1 MADPVRSDRTVRT
14 LIAAQFPQW
23 AGLPVRRV
31 PSAGTD
37 NDMYRL
43 GDSLAVRL
51 PKTSENAGSIAK
63 EQRWLPR
70 LAPHLPLPVPVPVGH
85 GVPGD
90 GFDLPWSVYDWLDG
104 ANAYDEPIADL
115 AHAAVELGR
124 FGAAMRRVDATD
136 GPRSFRG
143 GHVTEWA
150 EGAMEGAIQ
159 ALGAD
164 GTLGADGAFDADGTL
179 DADGAFDA
187 DGLLGADRVAAAWES
202 VLRLPQWDGPPRWV
216 HGDLLPGNLLAR
228 DGRLSAVIDFGAV
241 GTGDPA
247 CDMMAAWTLLTAET
261 RPLFRA
267 AAEVDDATWA
277 RGRGWALCW
286 GVVTEHEYRGTNPVL
301 AAVAHR
307 AWSEA
312 LAEYGA

>member
-1 MADPVRSDRTVRT
+1 MADPVRTVRT
-14 LIAAQFPQW
+14 LVAAQFPQW
-23 AGLPVRRV
+23 SGLPVRRV

-43 GDSLAVRL
+43 GDRLAVRL
-51 PKTSENAGSIAK
+51 PRTAANAGSIAK
-63 EQRWLPR
+63 EQRWLPH

-85 GVPGD
+85 GVPGE
-90 GFDLPWSVYDWLDG
+90 GFDLPWSVYDWLHG

-124 FGAAMRRVDATD
+124 FGAALRRVDATD

-150 EGAMEGAIQ
+150 SAGVTERAIRD
-159 ALGAD
+159 LGAH
-164 GTLGADGAFDADGTL
+164 GLL
-179 DADGAFDA
+179 DAD
-187 DGLLGADRVAAAWES
+187 RVTAAWES
-202 VLRLPQWDGPPRWV
+202 VLRLPQWEGPPRWV

-312 LAEYGA
+312 LPEYGAQ

>member
-1 MADPVRSDRTVRT
+1 MTDLVRR

-23 AGLPVRRV
+23 AELPVRRV

-43 GDSLAVRL
+43 GERLAVRL
-51 PKTSENAGSIAK
+51 PKSAETAGSIVK

-85 GVPGD
+85 GVPGE

-104 ANAYDEPIADL
+104 ANAYDEPIVELAD
-115 AHAAVELGR
+115 AAVTLGR
-124 FGAAMRRVDATD
+124 FGAALRRVDATD

-150 EGAMEGAIQ
+150 EGATEGAIRD
-159 ALGAD
+159 LGAD
-164 GTLGADGAFDADGTL
+164 GVL
-179 DADGAFDA
+179 DAD
-187 DGLLGADRVAAAWES
+187 RVTEAWES

-247 CDMMAAWTLLTAET
+247 CDTMAAWTLLTAET
-261 RPLFRA
+261 RPLFRE

-286 GVVTEHEYRGTNPVL
+286 GVVTEREYRGTNPVL
-301 AAVAHR
+301 ATVAHR

-312 LAEYGA
+312 LEEYGS